1 MSQEASQ
8 ILDHHTSTSNIL
20 KRRGKNP
27 SPIRPKN
34 GRGKKNIGVINRY
47 ALTRKRKNLQR
58 LYFNKVDTTGALY
71 QLFLRIA
78 ESLINSM

>member
-1 MSQEASQ
+1 MSQKANR
-8 ILDHHTSTSNIL
+8 ILYHHISTSNIL
-20 KRRGKNP
+20 RRRGKNP
-27 SPIRPKN
+27 SPSRPKN

-47 ALTRKRKNLQR
+47 ALTSKRKNLQR

-78 ESLINSM
+78 ESLTNSM